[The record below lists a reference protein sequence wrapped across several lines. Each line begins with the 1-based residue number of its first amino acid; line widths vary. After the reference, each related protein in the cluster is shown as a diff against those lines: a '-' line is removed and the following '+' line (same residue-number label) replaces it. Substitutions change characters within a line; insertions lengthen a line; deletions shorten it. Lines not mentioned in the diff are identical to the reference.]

1 MPLYLVQHA
10 LALNRDQDPRRPLS
24 EQGVAGV
31 TRIAEVAAGY
41 GVPVRRICHS
51 GKRRARQTAEILAR
65 HLEPSRGVVEIAGLD
80 PMDDVEAFSKSLAGE
95 SNLMLVGH
103 LPFMGRLCSYLITGD
118 AQTPVF
124 RFQNGGIVCL
134 SRLPEDGAWVIKWAL
149 MPEVG

>member
-10 LALNRDQDPRRPLS
+10 RALTRDEDPRRPLS
-24 EQGVAGV
+24 EAGVAEV

-41 GVPVRRICHS
+41 DVQVRRICHS

-65 HLEPSRGVVEIAGLD
+65 HLEPSRGVVEIAGLS
-80 PMDDVEAFSKSLAGE
+80 PMDDVAAFSRSLAGE

-103 LPFMGRLCSYLITGD
+103 LPFMGRLCSYLITGN
-118 AQTPVF
+118 AETPVF
-124 RFQNGGIVCL
+124 RFQNGGIVCM
-134 SRLPEDGAWVIKWAL
+134 SRVPDSGAWVIKWAL